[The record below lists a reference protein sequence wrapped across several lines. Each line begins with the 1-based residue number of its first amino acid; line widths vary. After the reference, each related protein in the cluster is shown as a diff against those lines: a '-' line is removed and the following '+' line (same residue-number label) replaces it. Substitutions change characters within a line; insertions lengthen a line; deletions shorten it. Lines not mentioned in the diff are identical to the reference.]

1 MLTIKILFTIN
12 SLKKEKLF
20 RQNSIYN
27 SIHLKNKN
35 IYVWSEKIHLIKKIY
50 NNNKHGLKF
59 WWNENIKMILTYR
72 RTPLSRSKINRTHAW
87 IVFKRQS
94 SMKSPCR
101 VLWKGVLEPLTRVY
115 PP

>member
-59 WWNENIKMILTYR
+59 WWNENIKMI
-72 RTPLSRSKINRTHAW
+72 RTRYDPLSRSKINRTHL
-87 IVFKRQS
+87 VS
-94 SMKSPCR
+94 
-101 VLWKGVLEPLTRVY
+101 V
-115 PP
+115 

>member
-35 IYVWSEKIHLIKKIY
+35 IYVWLEKIHLIKKIY
-50 NNNKHGLKF
+50 IITINMD
-59 WWNENIKMILTYR
+59 WNFDEMKI
-72 RTPLSRSKINRTHAW
+72 SKW
-87 IVFKRQS
+87 S
-94 SMKSPCR
+94 
-101 VLWKGVLEPLTRVY
+101 
-115 PP
+115 